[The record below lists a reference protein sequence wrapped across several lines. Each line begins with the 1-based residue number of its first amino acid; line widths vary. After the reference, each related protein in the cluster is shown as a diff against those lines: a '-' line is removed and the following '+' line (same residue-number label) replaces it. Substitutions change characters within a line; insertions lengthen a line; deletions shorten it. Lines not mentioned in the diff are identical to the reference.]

1 MPNERRER
9 VPGHS
14 RSERDSRVNREI
26 LERDSAEPGLESIE
40 GCSEIRED
48 RDLDASLTPSLMHLA
63 HRAAATGCALL
74 ITGETGTGKGRLA
87 EWIHRHS
94 KRSHK
99 PFVPVNCGAI
109 PDTLIDSHLFGHARG
124 SFSGASADHPGLIR
138 AAEGGTLLLDEVGSL
153 PRSAQVRLLRLLQE
167 REIHPVGYCRP
178 VRVDVR
184 IVAASNTDLHEA
196 VRRGEFREDLFYR
209 LDVVRLDLK
218 PLRER
223 VEEIPS
229 LLATFNLEFAELYR
243 QEPLRFEAHSIRLLQ
258 SQRWPGNVR
267 QLRTVVERLHV
278 LCPDELIT
286 PVQLSKFG
294 QVCDAMPMREN
305 PMIELKNA
313 RIEMVTQAIA
323 EANGSMTKAANALGV
338 HRSTLYRWLSGQG
351 ESP

>member
-1 MPNERRER
+1 
-9 VPGHS
+9 
-14 RSERDSRVNREI
+14 
-26 LERDSAEPGLESIE
+26 
-40 GCSEIRED
+40 
-48 RDLDASLTPSLMHLA
+48 MHLA
-63 HRAAATGCALL
+63 HRAAAAGCALL

-94 KRSHK
+94 KRAHR

-124 SFSGASADHPGLIR
+124 SFSGAAVDHPGLVR
-138 AAEGGTLLLDEVGSL
+138 AAEGGTLLLDEVASL
-153 PRSAQVRLLRLLQE
+153 PKSAQVRLLRLLQE

-178 VRVDVR
+178 VKVDVR
-184 IVAASNTDLHEA
+184 IIAASNCDLHEA
-196 VRRGEFREDLFYR
+196 VKRGEFREDLFYR

-223 VEEIPS
+223 LEEIPS
-229 LLATFNLEFAELYR
+229 LLAAFNVEFAELYG
-243 QEPLRFEAHSIRLLQ
+243 QAPLKFDAHSIRLLQ
-258 SQRWPGNVR
+258 AQRWPGNVR

-286 PVQLSKFG
+286 PVQLSRFG
-294 QVCDAMPMREN
+294 QVGEATSVREN
-305 PMIELKNA
+305 PMVELKNA

-323 EANGSMTKAANALGV
+323 DANGSVTKAANSLGV

-351 ESP
+351 ETT